1 MLDRRFLRSFFAW
14 LDSAQLPE
22 LLEKRTVLEVA
33 MQGFSEPEA
42 RRDARFLLK
51 HLNREIVERQLFG
64 RSNET

>member
-1 MLDRRFLRSFFAW
+1 MLDRHFLRSFFGW

-22 LLEKRTVLEVA
+22 LIEKQTVLEVA
-33 MQGFSEPEA
+33 MQGLREPEA